1 MLRALWTAG
10 AIGQCFDAVATFAA
24 EVGGCQV
31 EVGIAG
37 AMAAAA
43 LVEAAG
49 GTPEAAL
56 TAAAMSLQNVLGLVC
71 DPVQGFVEF
80 PCHSRNAA
88 AASAAFT
95 AADMALGGWRNLIPF
110 DETARTV
117 LAVGHML
124 PRELRSTALG
134 GLAVCPSALALRP
147 AGCNGGCC
155 K

>member
-1 MLRALWTAG
+1 MADEQTKRFGFSSDVLPSE
-10 AIGQCFDAVATFAA
+10 TFAVVRFRGEEGLSRCYRFELELVA
-24 EVGGCQV
+24 ED
-31 EVGIAG
+31 
-37 AMAAAA
+37 AAIDLAA
-43 LVEAAG
+43 
-49 GTPEAAL
+49 
-56 TAAAMSLQNVLGLVC
+56 VL
-71 DPVQGFVEF
+71 
-80 PCHSRNAA
+80 